1 MRQLFTFGGNI
12 ALLAELYRCDVR
24 FLVVGGLAVH
34 FYVPE
39 RQADDLDLLLEQS
52 SDNAARF
59 FKAMSAVHVI
69 PEFPQSL
76 ISSPSERPQQLQF
89 KRDHYADIVTTGA
102 DIDFPA
108 EWVLSQAALIGQH
121 PARIASRNLLIR
133 MKRKAGREKDLA
145 DVELLE
151 RAGQSVCGS
160 SRTAKDS

>member
-1 MRQLFTFGGNI
+1 MRQLLTLGGNDT
-12 ALLAELYRCDVR
+12 LLAELIRCGVR

-59 FKAMSAVHVI
+59 FKAMPALHVV

-76 ISSPSERPQQLQF
+76 ISAPSERPQQLPF
-89 KRDHYADIVTTGA
+89 KRYHYADIVTTGN
-102 DIDFPA
+102 DIDFSA
-108 EWVLSQAALIGQH
+108 EWALSQEALIWQH
-121 PARIASRNLLIR
+121 PVRIASRELLIR

-151 RAGQSVCGS
+151 RAGS
-160 SRTAKDS
+160 